1 MRLAPHGILCYHSE
15 VDGSDGGLLTV
26 EKQGGVIR
34 GTGFTPS
41 SDISV
46 FLIHSGSAESKGLAL
61 QRQVYSYTRRSMRRG
76 YSFL

>member
-1 MRLAPHGILCYHSE
+1 MVSYAII
-15 VDGSDGGLLTV
+15 VKWVAQIGSTDSV

-34 GTGFTPS
+34 GAGTGFTPS

-61 QRQVYSYTRRSMRRG
+61 QRQVYSYTRRSVRRG
-76 YSFL
+76 YSSL